1 MIRRLLFLKTD
12 YFNFVKRQVAYLQ
25 HQSDREY
32 REYMVFTAF
41 CSPGD
46 MSWRSQVKKVAVAMI
61 SKHLVK
67 LSFRINNNAL

>member
-12 YFNFVKRQVAYLQ
+12 YFHFVKRQVVYLQ

-46 MSWRSQVKKVAVAMI
+46 MSRRSQVKKVAVVMI
-61 SKHLVK
+61 SKPLVK
-67 LSFRINNNAL
+67 LTFRINNNAL